1 MIRFSIFSIPVEI
14 QPFFWVTLVILGGV
28 SGADTAAQILEIGL
42 FVIAGFVSILIHEL
56 GHALT
61 ARWFGANSSIT
72 LQAFGGYATYSGT
85 HLNRWKSFLV
95 TAAGPLAQI
104 ALAFMVLFIMQK
116 IPNLT
121 DLGSLFLSTLIFI
134 SFFWAILNLLP
145 VLPLDGGQM
154 LNAALGPAH
163 QNYPMDQ
170 HRRRRDRRHRS
181 VFTNQ
186 LLHFPDLP
194 RNVCMAGISSAQATS
209 IITLN

>member
-56 GHALT
+56 GHAQT

-85 HLNRWKSFLV
+85 HLNRWKSFVV

-104 ALAFMVLFIMQK
+104 ALAFIVLFIMQK

-121 DLGSLFLSTLIFI
+121 ELGSLFLSTLIFI
-134 SFFWAILNLLP
+134 SFF
-145 VLPLDGGQM
+145 
-154 LNAALGPAH
+154 GPSSIFSRC
-163 QNYPMDQ
+163 YPSTVAKCSMQ
-170 HRRRRDRRHRS
+170 LSVRHAS
-181 VFTNQ
+181 KSPYG
-186 LLHFPDLP
+186 L
-194 RNVCMAGISSAQATS
+194 ASSS
-209 IITLN
+209 P

>member
-42 FVIAGFVSILIHEL
+42 FVIAGFV
-56 GHALT
+56 
-61 ARWFGANSSIT
+61 
-72 LQAFGGYATYSGT
+72 YATYSGT

-104 ALAFMVLFIMQK
+104 ALAFIVLFIMQN

-154 LNAALGPAH
+154 LNAVLGPA
-163 QNYPMDQ
+163 
-170 HRRRRDRRHRS
+170 R
-181 VFTNQ
+181 
-186 LLHFPDLP
+186 
-194 RNVCMAGISSAQATS
+194 IK
-209 IITLN
+209 ITLWISIVVAVTAAIGVFLQTNSYIFPIFLGMFAWQAFQALKQQP